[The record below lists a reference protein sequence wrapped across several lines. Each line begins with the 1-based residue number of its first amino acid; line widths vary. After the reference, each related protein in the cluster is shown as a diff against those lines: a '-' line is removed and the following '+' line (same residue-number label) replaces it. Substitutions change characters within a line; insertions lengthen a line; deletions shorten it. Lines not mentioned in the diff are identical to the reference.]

1 MSESRK
7 QFERVEILIRPD
19 QLAAIQSDANT
30 RYPKLHGRLKKRRNF
45 NPALRDI
52 IDFWMAHRPLFLS
65 YLASRGQTPQEPTQ

>member
-19 QLAAIQSDANT
+19 QLAAIQRDANT
-30 RYPKLHGRLKKRRNF
+30 RYPKLHGKTQKRRGF

-52 IDFWMAHRPLFLS
+52 IDFWMANPSLFLQ
-65 YLASRGQTPQEPTQ
+65 YVASRGNSPQEPTL